1 MKRTAAMMAVAV
13 LVGSAMAQNTNV
25 IDNTRNTLNQVQQ
38 KQSNAS
44 NAALAA
50 AQGQSAQAQ
59 SSPTQPK
66 SSPTPPKPSPAVPA
80 KSAAQNTAPAKPASA
95 TAATPVLAKSAAPT
109 AAKSAASP
117 AMKPATPAVAKSATP
132 AAPVTAKPAVAAVPA
147 KAMAA
152 SPSPATKDAAKKP
165 GAKAEKFTP
174 VNVIVPKIPKEK
186 PTSTTKAVA
195 AAEPKAET
203 KEQAK
208 AGDKPEEKEKDK
220 PKEYSSLGK
229 RDPFLSPV
237 VAHNGGSGCSTG
249 KKCLDIAQINL
260 RGVVKSEA
268 GMIAV
273 VTNSLNKA
281 YFLRENDPVFN
292 GYVIKITGDSIVF
305 KESFQDQL
313 GKPMTRDVTKKITTP
328 AV

>member
-1 MKRTAAMMAVAV
+1 MKLTTAMMAVAV
-13 LVGSAMAQNTNV
+13 LVGSAAAQTTNV

-38 KQSNAS
+38 KQTNAS
-44 NAALAA
+44 NAALNA
-50 AQGQSAQAQ
+50 AQGQPAAQ
-59 SSPTQPK
+59 
-66 SSPTPPKPSPAVPA
+66 PKPSAAVPS
-80 KSAAQNTAPAKPASA
+80 KSATQVAQNSAPVQAAKPA
-95 TAATPVLAKSAAPT
+95 TATPAA
-109 AAKSAASP
+109 A
-117 AMKPATPAVAKSATP
+117 KPATPAPATTLPAKGGAATP
-132 AAPVTAKPAVAAVPA
+132 AAKPAVATSTTTPA
-147 KAMAA
+147 KANVAA
-152 SPSPATKDAAKKP
+152 NASSKTDAKKP
-165 GAKAEKFTP
+165 AKAEKVTP
-174 VNVIVPKIPKEK
+174 VNVIVPKIPQEK
-186 PTSTTKAVA
+186 PTMTKKAMAAAA
-195 AAEPKAET
+195 AAEAKPVET
-203 KEQAK
+203 KEAK
-208 AGDKPEEKEKDK
+208 AGDKAEDKDKDK

-237 VAHNGGSGCSTG
+237 VAHVGGSGCSTG

-260 RGVVKSEA
+260 RGVVKADS

-305 KESFQDQL
+305 KESYQDQL

>member
-1 MKRTAAMMAVAV
+1 MKLTTAMMAVAV
-13 LVGSAMAQNTNV
+13 LVGSAAAQNTNV

-38 KQSNAS
+38 KQTSAS

-50 AQGQSAQAQ
+50 AQGQPAPAA
-59 SSPTQPK
+59 
-66 SSPTPPKPSPAVPA
+66 KPSAAVPA
-80 KSAAQNTAPAKPASA
+80 KNAPAPQNTATSTAKP
-95 TAATPVLAKSAAPT
+95 TA
-109 AAKSAASP
+109 P
-117 AMKPATPAVAKSATP
+117 AVAKPATPAPATTVPAKGV
-132 AAPVTAKPAVAAVPA
+132 AAPAAKPAVATAPSKAAVAASTPA
-147 KAMAA
+147 KA
-152 SPSPATKDAAKKP
+152 DAKKP
-165 GAKAEKFTP
+165 AAKAEKATP
-174 VNVIVPKIPKEK
+174 VNVIVPKVPKEK
-186 PTSTTKAVA
+186 PTMTAKA
-195 AAEPKAET
+195 AAAAAAAD
-203 KEQAK
+203 AK
-208 AGDKPEEKEKDK
+208 PAKTEDAKSEEKEKEK

-237 VAHNGGSGCSTG
+237 VAHTGGSGCSTG

-260 RGVVKSEA
+260 RGVVKSDS

-305 KESFQDQL
+305 KESYQDQL

>member
-1 MKRTAAMMAVAV
+1 MKLTTAMMAVAV
-13 LVGSAMAQNTNV
+13 LVGSAAAQNTNV

-38 KQSNAS
+38 KQTSAS

-50 AQGQSAQAQ
+50 AQGQPAPAA
-59 SSPTQPK
+59 
-66 SSPTPPKPSPAVPA
+66 KPSAAVPA
-80 KSAAQNTAPAKPASA
+80 KNAPQPAPNTAPG
-95 TAATPVLAKSAAPT
+95 T
-109 AAKSAASP
+109 
-117 AMKPATPAVAKSATP
+117 AKSATP
-132 AAPVTAKPAVAAVPA
+132 APAKSAAAGPAAKPAVANSTTTPA
-147 KAMAA
+147 KANVAA
-152 SPSPATKDAAKKP
+152 ANASSKSGANSDAKKP
-165 GAKAEKFTP
+165 AKAEKVTP
-174 VNVIVPKIPKEK
+174 VNVIVPKIPQEK
-186 PTSTTKAVA
+186 PTMTKKAMAAAA
-195 AAEPKAET
+195 AAEAKPVET
-203 KEQAK
+203 KEAK
-208 AGDKPEEKEKDK
+208 AGDKAEDKEKDK

-237 VAHNGGSGCSTG
+237 VAHVGGSGCSTG

-260 RGVVKSEA
+260 RGVVKSDS

-305 KESFQDQL
+305 KESYQDQL